1 MFNSSFHNRRH
12 IMMQHGE
19 GGLWQGFE
27 KKFAAV
33 RGRDRFFKK
42 KEICNIA
49 FYDYC

>member
-1 MFNSSFHNRRH
+1 MFNRSFHNRRH

-19 GGLWQGFE
+19 GGFGQGFE
-27 KKFAAV
+27 KMFAAA
-33 RGRDRFFKK
+33 RGRDRFLK